1 MKTFKIFLEEYS
13 GLPREYGTAKD
24 PRLDITK
31 PYKMAQDDPE
41 LMKLIRVGADN
52 PSTEEDDGLSG
63 IENFQADLEKIPD
76 TRERQIAKVRA
87 RSHAGPP
94 MIPVGRGEDLRWE
107 EAERETG
114 TVARKSQEQVARIIS
129 TDPAIAR
136 PGEVISPSSVAKDEQ
151 AAIDTIRQGIKD
163 DPMIEELLTK
173 LAQQREE
180 QLAAKSRGKKIRRK

>member
-1 MKTFKIFLEEYS
+1 MKTFKTFLEEYS

-63 IENFQADLEKIPD
+63 IEHFQADLEKIPD
-76 TRERQIAKVRA
+76 TRERQVAKVRA

-107 EAERETG
+107 EAERDTG
-114 TVARKSQEQVARIIS
+114 RVARKSQEQVAKILTTHPDFAVDGKIV
-129 TDPAIAR
+129 TQA
-136 PGEVISPSSVAKDEQ
+136 EVSKDEQ
-151 AAIDTIRQGIKD
+151 AAIDTLRQGIKD
-163 DPMIEELLTK
+163 DPMIEELLMQ
-173 LAQQREE
+173 LAKERAERS
-180 QLAAKSRGKKIRRK
+180 AAKSRGKKIRRK